1 MLPGRADPGQGSP
14 AARLASTLL
23 SHSEL
28 SKEKRSWWGLVFFS
42 CFFIYLF
49 ILFLIA
55 KREGYFKKKTSLAD
69 TWGGTF
75 QIPLSPSM
83 LDEII
88 IKVGGGG
95 MGDRTPDDA
104 I

>member
-28 SKEKRSWWGLVFFS
+28 SKEKRSWWGFGVLFLLFY
-42 CFFIYLF
+42 FIIIF
-49 ILFLIA
+49 FLIA

-88 IKVGGGG
+88 IKVGGDGG
-95 MGDRTPDDA
+95 QDPG
-104 I
+104 